1 MAMFDKS
8 KSNKKEFIA
17 NLKSLQTEFW
27 EKNYIEVL
35 QMYYDLFKESENEIK
50 EMALDTFRAS
60 LI

>member
-1 MAMFDKS
+1 MFDKS